1 MATPYAPLLIALRKG
16 GPALV
21 KQLPKLWPLLLE
33 SSNRKKLKEVI
44 SDLASQSPTKR
55 LRARVEI
62 TAELAESMAKD
73 ADSAKDLERATD
85 WAKRARNLHLRLDM
99 PVQGHKAKSEHRASI
114 RAQLDALQA
123 EMNDHLGR

>member
-1 MATPYAPLLIALRKG
+1 MATPYAPLLKALSKG
-16 GPALV
+16 GPALA

-33 SSNRKKLKEVI
+33 PSNRKKLMAFT
-44 SDLASQSPTKR
+44 SDLTNQSPTKR
-55 LRARVEI
+55 LRARVDL
-62 TAELAESMAKD
+62 TAELAEAMAKD
-73 ADSAKDLERATD
+73 ADAAEDLERATD

-114 RAQLDALQA
+114 RAQLVALQA